1 MPCYRM
7 IVCRLTMSEPRGSLS
22 VPHDCKF
29 VCSQQFGTAFK
40 TGQCPK
46 SSYGLTITITLQWLP
61 QSRRIFGSLVFAVSG
76 EPTSPPVR
84 HCRLTATAYA
94 PSDPLR
100 FVWRMQNCEHPA
112 RVGSELHDARGWT
125 CRSRE
130 QIQVHTQRLFPRFPH
145 FSVSGGGSSGSFDGG
160 VISLSPPHLS
170 PGRPLDCSRTS
181 RPQVYTTDP
190 PDIWEHCRSTGRHDH
205 LRLKKTSKVEL
216 RRCAAPCSAVLTPAI
231 TISPDPFVSE
241 PV

>member
-22 VPHDCKF
+22 VPPDCKF

-40 TGQCPK
+40 TGHCPK

-61 QSRRIFGSLVFAVSG
+61 QSCRIFGSLVFAVSG

-145 FSVSGGGSSGSFDGG
+145 FSVSGGGSSGSFDRG
-160 VISLSPPHLS
+160 VISLSPPHLFS
-170 PGRPLDCSRTS
+170 WPLGRSKESYLWVFAS
-181 RPQVYTTDP
+181 DP
-190 PDIWEHCRSTGRHDH
+190 PGTWH
-205 LRLKKTSKVEL
+205 LSIPQSG
-216 RRCAAPCSAVLTPAI
+216 APEDMRAQA
-231 TISPDPFVSE
+231 
-241 PV
+241 